1 MTPIRL
7 SVLAAALLCAVTGAS
22 AQSPENQLADGKRVA
37 PFVPRNSAAIS
48 AQEATRRLEEA
59 RLKRRQGVAPL
70 PGEQTQGAKGGA
82 PNYRYWKRQEK
93 LRLVAEEAQ
102 LRWRQTNPTQVAQH

>member
-1 MTPIRL
+1 MTPIRF
-7 SVLAAALLCAVTGAS
+7 SVVAAALLCAVTGAA
-22 AQSPENQLADGKRVA
+22 AQSPDKPLDEGKRFV
-37 PFVPRNSAAIS
+37 PFVPRSSAAIS
-48 AQEATRRLEEA
+48 AKEATRRLEAA

-70 PGEQTQGAKGGA
+70 PGELTQGARGGA

-102 LRWRQTNPTQVAQH
+102 LRWRQANATQVAQR